1 MIKIVKRNFI
11 IWVIFM
17 FKGKYENIEN
27 KSLKNSKKTNRT
39 KEKFLYRK
47 SIKVSLIVTFI
58 ILLLTTFIFIYFTNN
73 SEVEALSKYG
83 SRGDEVRQIQEK
95 LKRWGYY
102 NGNVD
107 GIFGSQTQEAV
118 RYFQRKNRLTVD
130 GIAGPN
136 TLKAM
141 GIYNSSNSSSGSSSN
156 SNDLNLLSRI
166 IYGEAR
172 GEPYTGQV
180 AVGAVVLNRVKSS
193 SFPNTISGVI
203 YQSGAFDAVKDGQ
216 INLTPNSTAKKA
228 AQDALNGWDPTYGAI
243 YYFNPS
249 TATNKWIWSRP
260 MTVTIGKHRF
270 CK

>member
-1 MIKIVKRNFI
+1 MIRKLKNKKKII
-11 IWVIFM
+11 LILISIFLIAVTLLSTICIY
-17 FKGKYENIEN
+17 KKYEEQNATLE
-27 KSLKNSKKTNRT
+27 T
-39 KEKFLYRK
+39 
-47 SIKVSLIVTFI
+47 
-58 ILLLTTFIFIYFTNN
+58 
-73 SEVEALSKYG
+73 LSKYG
-83 SRGDEVRQIQEK
+83 SRGSEVTQIQTK

-102 NGNVD
+102 TGSID
-107 GIFGSQTQEAV
+107 GIYGTQTVNAV
-118 RYFQRKNRLTVD
+118 KYFQRKNGLTAD
-130 GIAGPN
+130 GIAGPA

-141 GIYNSSNSSSGSSSN
+141 GIMTSTTSSSSSSYNSN
-156 SNDLNLLSRI
+156 LNLLSRL

-172 GEPYTGQV
+172 GEPYSGQV
-180 AVGAVVLNRVKSS
+180 AVGAVVMNRVRSS

-203 YQSGAFDAVKDGQ
+203 YQSGAFDVVKDGQ

-228 AQDALNGWDPTYGAI
+228 AQDAINGWDPSYGAI